1 MKVHCQKIIAILLV
15 VVLSVPVFMAPASA
29 AVSWYTYNPAPTG
42 FGKFQTAVGGLF
54 HDVTGFDIQ
63 TFSNTLN
70 LSATKQVEYSVL
82 GQICAD
88 YNNWWSKQLRFYGP
102 NWNILNLDSYL
113 STAVITQ
120 DGALSPDGT
129 QMVVRLKDKRT
140 GAWITNSDGSYPYAV
155 VGVSGDT
162 TADPGNA
169 PADTPAPP
177 SSSGNK
183 FVDARNVNFNKSVVI
198 SYDALS
204 AAVVLLGQDNIAAT
218 IASNGSK
225 ANPYYIRTVAGDP
238 SYKIFCNSAG
248 LPYISSGPSAPSVT
262 NNDFN
267 IIVDNSKNNSDNVTV
282 EDMKVIDTQN
292 NQMTLLNEFGDKITY
307 NIDSLYWDASTSSY
321 VANTYNYDVTNNT
334 YNYYTWNITY
344 NITNTYINYIGSNS
358 AYEQEEYKYYY
369 ELPDGRSSEDLTADE
384 VGALSFQF
392 ADVKNYA
399 RSATDT
405 SLRALYHFDGNTE
418 DSGYFSTQTAFN
430 WTSGASITYMDSSSF
445 NGALYLDETAHKFDI
460 SLPSNIGSGD
470 FSLQFRHYQASQP
483 DTLTNIENT
492 LSIGG
497 NVVLRWDER
506 NFYWGASGSTV
517 AATVPIGSWAEI
529 ALIRN
534 NGVLYLYINGLKV
547 TSSANTIGYSG
558 SIAFNLGST
567 SRAYTMLDELRFV
580 NFAVAK
586 AGASYQCATVPYDT
600 NLVLVLPDSAFPIA
614 DEYYEVSY
622 PTGAYGKIDLAQGAQ
637 ADFPTTYVQSFDGYS
652 IFMPGNSIAKIVPSD
667 VPDGTDYYVNVV
679 FQDGSV
685 SAFPFKLFFTDGY
698 MQIYTGSKWA
708 PNNLVTVG
716 SFDWGS
722 IDVIGS
728 YDKYFNVWIRVSSGK
743 SVGIST
749 MCVTKGTPATAETFS
764 VKKVSCVY
772 SSDDIKPNT
781 AAVQSSIPVTGYT
794 VGGVRPTFP
803 ERGNVWFPVES
814 SRITGCYIY
823 DGSMW
828 RSAGCRYY
836 TGTRWIP
843 IYAFDIYTLADCWD
857 VADAVDTTPPIT
869 TETGFWNWFKA
880 QWTEFRKWGDTS
892 LETIVKAIAA
902 VGSGGWTD
910 PDENCQHTYHSKD
923 ITPATCTAKGSRL
936 FTCTKCGDTYT
947 EEIPALGH
955 DWIQIDDI
963 QDTVD
968 EEGNVTEKGY
978 ALWECTRCKIQHKD
992 YERTGPP
999 PDEGDST
1006 ITTLINNLFDKLGS
1020 LGGDLLDWLF
1030 ELTTE
1035 AMDGLG
1041 NIGEYFDEKAQEV
1054 EGFGGGFLLFLAAAF
1069 DVIPPEL
1076 MTAMSLAI
1084 LFLVLGLFVKH
1095 VLLK

>member
-1 MKVHCQKIIAILLV
+1 MKVHCQKFIAVLLV

-29 AVSWYTYNPAPTG
+29 AYVYSPSVSDGNAFRLSVVDTLSSYAKVLGYDVDFSG
-42 FGKFQTAVGGLF
+42 FF
-54 HDVTGFDIQ
+54 
-63 TFSNTLN
+63 TFS
-70 LSATKQVEYSVL
+70 
-82 GQICAD
+82 
-88 YNNWWSKQLRFYGP
+88 F
-102 NWNILNLDSYL
+102 
-113 STAVITQ
+113 
-120 DGALSPDGT
+120 SPDG
-129 QMVVRLKDKRT
+129 VVTRAQLKSARDQYNSVYSQWLRNYGLAGALISALIGKNEAYISPDPVNGIERLRIRGTNNWVFDDYGRFPYRVVSST
-140 GAWITNSDGSYPYAV
+140 GDVPATSGSTPATVPDTSTTGTNKWVKYTYFPPS
-155 VGVSGDT
+155 GVSLYMSSKTALDT
-162 TADPGNA
+162 AAMQLKNRGEDC
-169 PADTPAPP
+169 
-177 SSSGNK
+177 
-183 FVDARNVNFNKSVVI
+183 SVIKTGGYYVI
-198 SYDALS
+198 AKQALS
-204 AAVVLLGQDNIAAT
+204 GTSFWCDKDGRPYV
-218 IASNGSK
+218 AS
-225 ANPYYIRTVAGDP
+225 PE
-238 SYKIFCNSAG
+238 
-248 LPYISSGPSAPSVT
+248 PSVT

-321 VANTYNYDVTNNT
+321 VANTYNYDITNNT

-369 ELPDGRSSEDLTADE
+369 ELPDGRSSEDLTVDE

-405 SLRALYHFDGNTE
+405 SLRALYHFDGNVE

-517 AATVPIGSWAEI
+517 AAVVPIGSWAEI

-547 TSSANTIGYSG
+547 TSSANTVGYSG
-558 SIAFNLGST
+558 SIAFNFGST

-580 NFAVAK
+580 NFAVAT
-586 AGASYQCATVPYDT
+586 AGVSYQCATVPYDT

-614 DEYYEVSY
+614 DEYFEVTY
-622 PTGAYGKIDLAQGAQ
+622 PTDAFGKIDLAQGAQ

-667 VPDGTDYYVNVV
+667 VPDGTNYYVNVV

-685 SAFPFKLFFTDGY
+685 SALPFKLFFTGGY

-722 IDVIGS
+722 IEVVGS
-728 YDKYFNVWIRVSSGK
+728 YDNYFNVWVRVSSGK
-743 SVGIST
+743 SVGVSA
-749 MCVTKGTPATAETFS
+749 MCVIKGTPATAETFA

-828 RSAGCRYY
+828 RVSGCRYY
-836 TGTRWIP
+836 TGSRWIP

-857 VADAVDTTPPIT
+857 VADAIEVTPPIT
-869 TETGFWNWFKA
+869 SESGFWNWWKTE
-880 QWTEFRKWGDTS
+880 WTSFRAWLKEAFAGLS
-892 LETIVKAIAA
+892 G
-902 VGSGGWTD
+902 GSGG
-910 PDENCQHTYHSKD
+910 
-923 ITPATCTAKGSRL
+923 
-936 FTCTKCGDTYT
+936 GDT
-947 EEIPALGH
+947 I
-955 DWIQIDDI
+955 
-963 QDTVD
+963 
-968 EEGNVTEKGY
+968 
-978 ALWECTRCKIQHKD
+978 
-992 YERTGPP
+992 
-999 PDEGDST
+999 
-1006 ITTLINNLFDKLGS
+1006 
-1020 LGGDLLDWLF
+1020 
-1030 ELTTE
+1030 
-1035 AMDGLG
+1035 
-1041 NIGEYFDEKAQEV
+1041 
-1054 EGFGGGFLLFLAAAF
+1054 
-1069 DVIPPEL
+1069 VIPPDSTSFPNIPGEDGEENEEGWSIFDIVKNVVDAL
-1076 MTAMSLAI
+1076 WKLLTGVFKVIFGGVAG
-1084 LFLVLGLFVKH
+1084 FFFDLVLHINDFFDAFKGDTGVFGFAKYGGANIWD
-1095 VLLK
+1095 